1 MYINQRWKNI
11 ADERM
16 DESERKNCG
25 VESEW
30 GKKWTCQTHKK
41 RDENKEGGWREGGMN
56 EGSKSVLSCL

>member
-1 MYINQRWKNI
+1 MYINQRCENI

-41 RDENKEGGWREGGMN
+41 ETKIKREGG
-56 EGSKSVLSCL
+56 GKAV